1 MADTKQVYE
10 LLAKAQSEMSNPKM
24 NGHGQIG
31 SRQYKYA
38 ELSDVLNV
46 IRPALNK
53 NGLFLLQRTVR
64 EEDGSLYISTCVCLG
79 GDSFEL
85 DREYYT
91 YDNDPQN
98 FGKRE
103 TYARRYSLNKAFGLA
118 GEDDNDAASVAAPK
132 NPTGHPLGN
141 TVKPKAT
148 PEQRRKKMLARC
160 ADLAAK
166 CIENGMNAGATD
178 AYMVATF
185 NVETMKELTD
195 EQLEAFGMYLSDMV
209 KQSADLKARKEQR

>member
-160 ADLAAK
+160 AELLAK
-166 CIENGMNAGATD
+166 CIENGMNSGFAE
-178 AYMVATF
+178 AYMKAKYGADS
-185 NVETMKELTD
+185 MDGLTD
-195 EQLEAFGMYLSDMV
+195 EQIVEFGAYLKEMAE
-209 KQSADLKARKEQR
+209 QSADLKARKEQA

>member
-1 MADTKQVYE
+1 MADAKQVYE

-38 ELSDVLNV
+38 ELSEVLNV

-64 EEDGSLYISTCVCLG
+64 EGDGSLYISTCVCLG
-79 GDSFEL
+79 GDTFEL

-118 GEDDNDAASVAAPK
+118 GEDDNDAASVKAPS
-132 NPTGHPLGN
+132 NPTGHALGN

-148 PEQRRKKMLARC
+148 TEQRRKKMLARC

-166 CIENGMNAGATD
+166 CIENGMNSGFAE
-178 AYMVATF
+178 AYMKAKYGADS
-185 NVETMKELTD
+185 MDGLTD
-195 EQLEAFGMYLSDMV
+195 EQIVEFGAYLKEMAE
-209 KQSADLKARKEQR
+209 QSADLKARKEQA

>member
-118 GEDDNDAASVAAPK
+118 GEDDNDAVSVAAPK

-178 AYMVATF
+178 AYMIATF
-185 NVETMKELTD
+185 NVNAMDELTD

>member
-1 MADTKQVYE
+1 MAEGKQIYE
-10 LLAKAQSEMSNPKM
+10 LLATAQSEMKNPKM

-38 ELSDVLNV
+38 ELSDVLNA
-46 IRPALNK
+46 IRPALNN
-53 NGLFLLQRTVR
+53 NGLFLLQKTVR

-79 GDSFEL
+79 GDTFEL

-91 YDNDPQN
+91 YDSDPQN

-118 GEDDNDAASVAAPK
+118 GEDDNDAANIAAPS
-132 NPTGHPLGN
+132 NPTNHPLGN

-178 AYMVATF
+178 AYMIATF
-185 NVETMKELTD
+185 NVNAMDELSD
-195 EQLEAFGMYLSDMV
+195 EQLEAFGMYLSEMV
-209 KQSADLKARKEQR
+209 KQSAELKARKEK